1 MLPIDAAAHSS
12 RWRRRHPVDK
22 AVLGLGLTVLAISLP
37 PWPGAAL
44 ILLTAVAVLLGPAGV
59 PARQLWRAYRVPL
72 GFCVTGAATLLVQV
86 GGPEGF
92 VTLADG
98 GPVRAGE
105 LLLRTSAASLGVLL
119 FAFTTPMSDLLP
131 RLVKAG
137 VPAPVVDVALVTYR
151 MSFLLLDSVTPDPG
165 GPGGPARAH
174 HSGRRLA
181 LAGGAG
187 GHRVHQGLRPCGPA
201 PGGARR
207 ARLRRDPARPGTRR
221 PCLRPVRV
229 RERHPARGPDRADLR
244 PGKALFMSDPVLLAL
259 RGASFAY
266 EDGPAV
272 LSGLDFEARP
282 GARSPCSA
290 GTAVERPR

>member
-72 GFCVTGAATLLVQV
+72 GFCVTGAVTLLVQV
-86 GGPEGF
+86 GGPDGF
-92 VTLADG
+92 VDLAEG

-151 MSFLLLDSVTPDPG
+151 MSFLLLDSVRRIREAQASRLGHTT
-165 GPGGPARAH
+165 RAAAWR
-174 HSGRRLA
+174 S
-181 LAGGAG
+181 LAGLGATAFI
-187 GHRVHQGLRPCGPA
+187 RAFDRA
-201 PGGARR
+201 
-207 ARLRRDPARPGTRR
+207 ARLQAGLAGRGYDGTLRVLVPDARVS
-221 PCLRPVRV
+221 VRFV
-229 RERHPARGPDRADLR
+229 
-244 PGKALFMSDPVLLAL
+244 SVSVILLAVL
-259 RGASFAY
+259 TVLTFA
-266 EDGPAV
+266 
-272 LSGLDFEARP
+272 L
-282 GARSPCSA
+282 
-290 GTAVERPR
+290 ERPLS